1 MKDKVIQTAGKT
13 WRILGEQGPTSI
25 AQLAKI
31 LKEKDD
37 IVNQAIGWLARE
49 DKIKYLDQGSKTV
62 ISLIETEQQMYK
74 VLKDNP
80 ITAKK

>member
-13 WRILGEQGPTSI
+13 WRILGDQGPASV
-25 AQLAKI
+25 AQLAKT

-49 DKIKYLDQGSKTV
+49 DKIKYIVQGNKTL
-62 ISLIETEQQMYK
+62 ISLIETEQQIFK

-80 ITAKK
+80 ITSKK